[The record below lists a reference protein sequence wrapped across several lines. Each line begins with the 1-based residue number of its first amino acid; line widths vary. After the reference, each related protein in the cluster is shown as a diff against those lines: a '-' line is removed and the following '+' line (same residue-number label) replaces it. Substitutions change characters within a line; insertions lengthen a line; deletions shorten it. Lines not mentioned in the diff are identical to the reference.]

1 MGIKAVELL
10 EEGKGGL
17 CVCQHGEDIVAEPI
31 LTLFEHKRRV
41 PQGIYDDVLKLR

>member
-17 CVCQHGEDIVAEPI
+17 CVVQHGEEIESEPI
-31 LTLFEHKRRV
+31 LTLFEHKRKV
-41 PQGIYDDVLKLR
+41 PQGMYDDVLKLR